1 MKISRE
7 DIVRA
12 NNKFMN
18 MSKEERDNIPNYV
31 NLTEKHIN
39 DTYKKV
45 INKMMENKHI
55 NKNYNKLKSKFKKG
69 DIVVCTSIEGII
81 GDIDIEVGKKY
92 KISNISTINNTY
104 GNSNISYVY
113 LENSNSIYLDKYFQS
128 LEENRIEKINRL
140 KEKTKSK
147 SNIFK
152 KIFKKWKMI

>member
-1 MKISRE
+1 MKITRE

-18 MSKEERDNIPNYV
+18 MSKDERQNLRKSHNYV
-31 NLTEKHIN
+31 DIFNIIQNMKGKSNIE
-39 DTYKKV
+39 
-45 INKMMENKHI
+45 
-55 NKNYNKLKSKFKKG
+55 KNYNKLKSKFKKG